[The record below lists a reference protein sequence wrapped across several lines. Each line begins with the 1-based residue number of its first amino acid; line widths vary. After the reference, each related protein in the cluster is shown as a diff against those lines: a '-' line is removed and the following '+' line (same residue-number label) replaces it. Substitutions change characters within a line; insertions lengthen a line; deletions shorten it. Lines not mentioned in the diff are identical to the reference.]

1 MDELEILKKDWKK
14 NENAFDQ
21 VTEKEIYGM
30 LHKRSS
36 SIVKWIL
43 IISVL
48 ELLLWSGITF
58 LTADEEYFKTLEMY
72 HLDTI
77 MPIISVINYGVIL
90 FFIYLFFKNYKGYQ
104 QASIKITIDDRP
116 AHVWFPTISTEA
128 KKEHS
133 QWLNYLNED
142 WSVIKEE
149 NIREDG
155 KIVTNEVGELSAV
168 FARMKDN
175 FGKFSY
181 RFIGN
186 FELKT
191 ISEDRKSCEYHKVSD
206 RLYIDYE
213 NEKLL
218 MQAFI

>member
-1 MDELEILKKDWKK
+1 MAEKKITHWDTDVAVK
-14 NENAFDQ
+14 DQ
-21 VTEKEIYGM
+21 VMEKGY
-30 LHKRSS
+30 L
-36 SIVKWIL
+36 
-43 IISVL
+43 SVDDFYRFRV
-48 ELLLWSGITF
+48 ITDV
-58 LTADEEYFKTLEMY
+58 A
-72 HLDTI
+72 
-77 MPIISVINYGVIL
+77 NQ
-90 FFIYLFFKNYKGYQ
+90 LFFKKYKGYQ

-116 AHVWFPTISTEA
+116 AHVWFPTISTED

-155 KIVTNEVGELSAV
+155 KIVTNEVGELRAV

-213 NEKLL
+213 NEKLSMRRVL
-218 MQAFI
+218 